1 METAVV
7 IDEWM
12 LVREGISA
20 VLAGNGVTRCTAVGT
35 ALEGLIGL
43 ADADV
48 SLLVVGSCADST
60 TLEVVRRAVA
70 ANPAVRIVALVGA
83 VNQRTLVELCSAG
96 AHAVALRTAG
106 TNELV
111 EALEHVRRGG
121 RYLSPTLLSTLFSDP
136 GAAVDR
142 SAGGRFGLTTRE
154 HEVLTE
160 LAAGR
165 SNQQIASTLHI
176 GAETVK
182 THLGNIYSKLAVRRR
197 EEAISVALQDGLICA
212 A

>member
-12 LVREGISA
+12 LVREGVVA
-20 VLAGNGVTRCTAVGT
+20 VLATAGVSTALAVGT
-35 ALEGLIGL
+35 ATEGLIGL
-43 ADADV
+43 GGDDV

-60 TLEVVRRAVA
+60 TVDVVRRALKL
-70 ANPAVRIVALVGA
+70 NPGVRIVALVGN

-96 AHAVALRTAG
+96 AHAVVLRTAG
-106 TNELV
+106 TDDLR
-111 EALEHVRRGG
+111 EALGHAARGG

-136 GAAVDR
+136 AAAVDR
-142 SAGGRFGLTTRE
+142 RSGRFGLTARE
-154 HEVLTE
+154 QEVLTE

-182 THLGNIYSKLAVRRR
+182 THLGNIYAKLAVRGR
-197 EEAISVALQDGLICA
+197 EEAISVALQDDLLRA